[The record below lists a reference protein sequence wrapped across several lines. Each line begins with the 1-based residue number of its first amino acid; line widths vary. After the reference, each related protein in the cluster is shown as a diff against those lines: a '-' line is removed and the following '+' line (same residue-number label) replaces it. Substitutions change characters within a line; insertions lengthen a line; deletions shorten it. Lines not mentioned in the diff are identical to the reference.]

1 MVQGKDERGDVGWKH
16 SCSMHLG
23 QASELLRHSKSCTP
37 HKTQRSKHTEP
48 TVSDQTMPA
57 QQDSTHT
64 MHIKQGRKGCTLHS
78 THKALTRAPQDTSTQ
93 LDFHIKSRGARARH
107 CSHKDP
113 SSQPWTHTLTALL
126 LLLDTTARP
135 QLACQPRVTGRKL
148 PPCLQVVLQAAER
161 CRSLHPSAALP
172 NSRTVHYLPLT
183 ATPKLPGCR
192 RTTAYNML

>member
-1 MVQGKDERGDVGWKH
+1 
-16 SCSMHLG
+16 MHLG

-57 QQDSTHT
+57 QQDNTHT
-64 MHIKQGRKGCTLHS
+64 MHIKQGGKGCTLHS